1 MSLGRVA
8 GLTTWAVKSM
18 GGGRAHDQVAADA
31 TGLAADRLD
40 ALVDRRPGREG
51 TVLSARSVPGV
62 LRWSADPQ
70 AGEPRVT
77 GPDGRTWSWSEP
89 GLAEALSADLGLPV
103 GLAHDEGGHADL
115 PRSVLVTTAASHR
128 EVERQTGGRLEP
140 ARWRTNLHLDLDLP
154 AYAED
159 GWEGARLVVGD
170 VVLRLLHPCQRCTI
184 PTYAPG
190 GLRRDPGLLRFFAA
204 ERQGPFGINARVEVP
219 GVLRAGDPVGLE
231 PAGP

>member
-1 MSLGRVA
+1 MSTPLGRVA

-18 GGGRAHDQVAADA
+18 GGGRTHDRVAADGI
-31 TGLAADRLD
+31 GLAGDRRY
-40 ALVDRRPGREG
+40 ALVDRRPGRDG

-62 LRWSADPQ
+62 LRWSAEPG
-70 AGEPRVT
+70 ASEPRVS
-77 GPDGRTWSWSEP
+77 GPDGRTWSWSDP
-89 GLAEALSADLGLPV
+89 ALPAALAGDLGLPV
-103 GLAHDEGGHADL
+103 GLSHDEGGHADL

-128 EVERQTGGRLEP
+128 AVEHETGGRLEP

-159 GWEGARLVVGD
+159 GWEGGRLVVGD

-190 GLRRDPGLLRFFAA
+190 GLRRDPALLRFFAA
-204 ERQGPFGINARVEVP
+204 ERRGPFGINARVEVP
-219 GVLRAGDPVGLE
+219 GVLEAGAPVVLV
-231 PAGP
+231 